1 VNEERAPVSFRA
13 AKPVDK
19 KTRDPF
25 SGKPLDESPAYRGE
39 SIEKIGLPKADNPYD
54 LPYNLVLED
63 LRRKRDEIDTAIRLI
78 ESLR

>member
-1 VNEERAPVSFRA
+1 VNEERAPVSFKA

-19 KTRDPF
+19 KTRHPF
-25 SGKPLDESPAYRGE
+25 SGQPISEPP
-39 SIEKIGLPKADNPYD
+39 LPKAPLEWEQESKRDPEPS
-54 LPYNLVLED
+54 LSPYNLVLDD